1 MNDITFMILKIVVS
15 VAIALVTGFLIPYI
29 RNQTNIMQN
38 EELLAIVKIAV
49 QAAEQT
55 LQGGEIKKAEVV
67 KFVSNWLNEHGIKI
81 TSEQL
86 DNLIESAVYTLKQT
100 KKEGK

>member
-29 RNQTNIMQN
+29 KNQTNIMQN

-55 LQGGEIKKAEVV
+55 LKGGEVKKADVV
-67 KFVSNWLNEHGIKI
+67 KFVSDWLTEHGIKI
-81 TSEQL
+81 TAEQL
-86 DNLIESAVYTLKQT
+86 DKLIESAVYAMNNEKTN
-100 KKEGK
+100 KE